1 MRRNA
6 CPWTHDSRQYLFLRP
21 HPIFLEYASVY
32 AVMYNRNISNS
43 DVSSVI
49 IGAIRFC
56 DWFFGTF
63 YINRLCLFQILI
75 CRNLNIKRLCIEDIT
90 SDDPSSL
97 KKVKR
102 VTAIINFLQ
111 ILNIDKLSDYSD

>member
-56 DWFFGTF
+56 DC
-63 YINRLCLFQILI
+63 CLFQILI